1 MFSGTSS
8 SSGGGTADSQLYNF
22 DSELNAPKWKHLFL
36 SSLQKVLKQVHP
48 TLSAKDDAL
57 EYVESLILRLLAML
71 CAHPAPHTVQ
81 DVEERVQRTFPNPI
95 DRWAIG
101 DAQAAIEKGRKK
113 SPLVLPAEKA
123 HPLLRDVLQ
132 TKIDYQVTLYIVAV
146 LEYISADILK
156 LAGNYVKNIR
166 LIEVTQQDIRV
177 AMCADKVLM
186 DMFQQD
192 EDNEMSGVVE
202 EPNLDTSLTYD
213 ELVKDLIQEKK
224 AYIRELNMIIKVFRD
239 KLQQIPSLQHSSYRE
254 LEKIFSNITEIHE
267 FSVNLLG
274 SLEDTLEVTD
284 GNKSPDI
291 GSCFEELA
299 EGAEFDVYGKYASD
313 VLRQDCADTL
323 MEVVS
328 RPDVS
333 DALTSAGHGFKEAVK
348 YYLPKLLLVPVFHIS
363 TFFKYVEVLLSL
375 TESEEGRDSLEQV
388 KGLLWPLQSQ
398 LERNIQN
405 SPYAQYLKRK
415 LNEISLR
422 HGRLSRQQ
430 MLLKMKELQKSIEGW
445 EGKVITQCCNE
456 FVLEGDLL
464 KLGATGKKQ
473 TERHVFLFDGLI
485 VLCKSNNRRL
495 SVNGQIGEYKFKEK
509 FLTRM
514 VEILDR
520 EDTEEVKHSFEIRPR
535 DQPSVVLIA
544 KSAEEKNTWMAALVM
559 LNTRSMLER
568 TLDSILL
575 DEEKQHPLRLPDPSV
590 YQFAIEDSECNI
602 IIEEKENSGTPLIKG
617 ATLPKLVERLTYHM
631 YADPMF
637 VRTFLT
643 TYRSFCT
650 PAELLELLIQR
661 FDIPEPE
668 LPSVSEEETEEVK
681 NQQLSIQRESLKR
694 FRKEYSQPVQFRV
707 LNVLR
712 HWVDYHFYDFERDK
726 QLLENLTSFLDKVK
740 GKSMRK
746 WVESITKIIQRRCNE
761 EQREITFSHNR
772 SPPSPKWHIR
782 LEEKDWE
789 SILPIGAGGTS
800 PNPDYAK
807 ALLMLHPIEIAR
819 QLTLLE
825 FELYR
830 AVKPSEL
837 VGTPWTKENKEK
849 RSPNLLKL
857 IHHTNNVTHW
867 FMRCIVDTDNFEERW
882 NVMMRIV
889 EIMVMFHDLNNFSGV
904 FEVSSALFS
913 AAVHRLELTK
923 MEVRKRLP
931 PAQLKVF
938 EDISELSQNH
948 CKKYQE
954 KLRSI
959 NPPCVPFFGMYL
971 TNILHIEEGNPDF
984 LPKAAEGLINF
995 SKRRKVAEITGE
1007 IQQYQN
1013 QPYCLEVEPRIRHFL
1028 ETLQPFEGQNEH
1040 EISNYLYNR
1049 SKEIEPKNCKKPPI
1063 KDRKWPASFLKSP
1076 GIKPRNSR
1084 TVPNP
1089 LPHMFERERGTKM
1102 VEGDGDDTP
1111 QMITPPTPSTPCTPP
1126 HTAHDSIFAQVEIN
1140 PSGSLGSIGG
1150 YPFPSGF
1157 PPVLPSLPPSVS
1169 GNPHMPPAAAAIVPA
1184 PIAVSSP
1191 QPPPPLPPRRKRE
1204 PSIGETSPKVK
1215 QAPDAPELPPRDQSP
1230 PPIPPRTSTLPRM
1243 HSSGG
1248 LQHGPTHHHHAP
1260 PGHSLHSVNLHHHLH
1275 NLHLPHHHRTN
1286 APALIPPPLPQ
1297 QYQLDP
1303 PPHRRNNSMDLSSPT
1318 PMARRHTNGPHAGL
1332 PGSSMNDSPAEP
1344 NDHPPTPPPRLA
1356 YRHTFSFSYD
1366 HHQS

>member
-1 MFSGTSS
+1 MKKMFPATSN
-8 SSGGGTADSQLYNF
+8 TDSQVYNF
-22 DSELNAPKWKHLFL
+22 DSEENSQKWKRLFL

-48 TLSAKDDAL
+48 TLAAKDDAL

-71 CAHPAPHTVQ
+71 CARPAPHTVQ

-166 LIEVTQQDIRV
+166 HIEVTQQDIRV

-192 EDNEMSGVVE
+192 EDGEMSGVVE
-202 EPNLDTSLTYD
+202 DTNLDTSITYD

-224 AYIRELNMIIKVFRD
+224 TYIRELNMIIKVFRD
-239 KLQQIPSLQHSSYRE
+239 KLQQIPSLQDSGHRE
-254 LEKIFSNITEIHE
+254 LEIIFSNITEIYD
-267 FSVNLLG
+267 FSVNFLG
-274 SLEDTLEVTD
+274 SLEDTMEVTEE
-284 GNKSPDI
+284 NESPVI
-291 GSCFEELA
+291 GICFEELA

-313 VLRQDCADTL
+313 VLRSECAETL

-348 YYLPKLLLVPVFHIS
+348 YYLPKLLLVPVYHVF
-363 TFFKYVEVLLSL
+363 TYFKDIEMLLSN
-375 TESEEGRDSLEQV
+375 TESEEGRESLEQV

-405 SPYAQYLKRK
+405 SAYAPYLKRK
-415 LNEISLR
+415 IGEINSR
-422 HGRLSRQQ
+422 HRRQSRQQ
-430 MLLKMKELQKSIEGW
+430 TLLKMKELQRSIDGW

-464 KLGATGKKQ
+464 KLGATGKKL

-485 VLCKSNNRRL
+485 VLCKSNNRRS
-495 SVNGQIGEYKFKEK
+495 SVTGQIGEYRFKEK
-509 FLTRM
+509 FLMRM

-535 DQPSVVLIA
+535 DQPSVVLLA

-568 TLDSILL
+568 ILDSILL

-590 YQFAIEDSECNI
+590 YQFAIQDSESNI

-650 PAELLELLIQR
+650 PMELLELLIQR
-661 FDIPEPE
+661 FDIPEPV
-668 LPSVSEEETEEVK
+668 LPPVSEEETQEVK
-681 NQQLSIQRESLKR
+681 NQQTSIHREILKR
-694 FRKEYSQPVQFRV
+694 FRKEYSQPVQFRFLYSPAFC
-707 LNVLR
+707 LNLNP
-712 HWVDYHFYDFERDK
+712 F
-726 QLLENLTSFLDKVK
+726 NNNSA
-740 GKSMRK
+740 
-746 WVESITKIIQRRCNE
+746 CNE
-761 EQREITFSHNR
+761 EQREITFSLNR
-772 SPPSPKWHIR
+772 SPPSPKWHIK
-782 LEEKDWE
+782 LDEKDWE
-789 SILPIGAGGTS
+789 AILPINSGGTS
-800 PNPDYAK
+800 TTPDLVRP
-807 ALLMLHPIEIAR
+807 LLMLHPIEIAR

-837 VGTPWTKENKEK
+837 VGTPWTKEDKEK

-857 IHHTNNVTHW
+857 IYHTNYVTRW
-867 FMRCIVDTDNFEERW
+867 FMRCIVDSDNFEERVA
-882 NVMMRIV
+882 VMMRVV
-889 EIMVMFHDLNNFSGV
+889 EIMVMFHDLNNFSGI
-904 FEVSSALFS
+904 FEVSSALGS
-913 AAVHRLELTK
+913 AAVHRLEHTK

-931 PAQLKVF
+931 PGQLKVF
-938 EDISELSQNH
+938 EEASELSENH

-971 TNILHIEEGNPDF
+971 TNILLIEEGNPDF
-984 LPKAAEGLINF
+984 LPRAAEGLINF

-1013 QPYCLEVEPRIRHFL
+1013 QPYCLEVEQRIRHFL
-1028 ETLQPFEGQNEH
+1028 ETLQPFETENEN
-1040 EISNYLYNR
+1040 EIANYLYNR
-1049 SKEIEPKNCKKPPI
+1049 SKEIEPKSCKKPPS
-1063 KDRKWPASFLKSP
+1063 KDRKWPNNYLKSP
-1076 GIKPRNSR
+1076 GIKPRNKGM
-1084 TVPNP
+1084 VPNP
-1089 LPHMFERERGTKM
+1089 LPAIFQQSERGPKL
-1102 VEGDGDDTP
+1102 VEGADGDDTP
-1111 QMITPPTPSTPCTPP
+1111 HLLTPPTPTTPCTPP
-1126 HTAHDSIFAQVEIN
+1126 PPQSHPPHTAVDNAIFAPVEIGTGN
-1140 PSGSLGSIGG
+1140 VLTGANEFRGII
-1150 YPFPSGF
+1150 SGF
-1157 PPVLPSLPPSVS
+1157 PSNFLPPQA
-1169 GNPHMPPAAAAIVPA
+1169 PPPPPA
-1184 PIAVSSP
+1184 SP
-1191 QPPPPLPPRRKRE
+1191 QALPPPLPPRVRKRE
-1204 PSIGETSPKVK
+1204 PSIGDTSPKVK
-1215 QAPDAPELPPRDQSP
+1215 QAPDAPELPPRDVSP
-1230 PPIPPRTSTLPRM
+1230 PPIPPRTATLPRM

-1248 LQHGPTHHHHAP
+1248 LQHNPTHHHHAP
-1260 PGHSLHSVNLHHHLH
+1260 VGHSLHSISNLHHPHTH
-1275 NLHLPHHHRTN
+1275 HHYTHHHRPTLSSLL
-1286 APALIPPPLPQ
+1286 APPPPPQ

-1303 PPHRRNNSMDLSSPT
+1303 PPHRRTNSVDLSSPT
-1318 PMARRHTNGPHAGL
+1318 PLARRHTNGPQTGL
-1332 PGSSMNDSPAEP
+1332 PGSSINDTANDSS
-1344 NDHPPTPPPRLA
+1344 DHPPTPPPRLS
-1356 YRHTFSFSYD
+1356 YRQTFSFPYD
-1366 HHQS
+1366 QHHS

>member
-1 MFSGTSS
+1 MFPATSN
-8 SSGGGTADSQLYNF
+8 TDSQLYNF
-22 DSELNAPKWKHLFL
+22 DSEENAQKWKRLFL

-48 TLSAKDDAL
+48 TLAAKDDAL

-71 CAHPAPHTVQ
+71 CARPAPHTVQ

-166 LIEVTQQDIRV
+166 HIEVTQQDIRV

-192 EDNEMSGVVE
+192 EDGEMSGVVE
-202 EPNLDTSLTYD
+202 EPNLDTSITYD

-224 AYIRELNMIIKVFRD
+224 SYIRELNMIIKVFRD
-239 KLQQIPSLQHSSYRE
+239 KLQQIPSLQESACRE
-254 LEKIFSNITEIHE
+254 LEIIFSNITEIYD
-267 FSVNLLG
+267 FSVTLLG
-274 SLEDTLEVTD
+274 SLEDTMEVTEE
-284 GNKSPDI
+284 NESPAI
-291 GSCFEELA
+291 GICFEELA
-299 EGAEFDVYGKYASD
+299 EGAEFDVYGKFASD
-313 VLRQDCADTL
+313 VLRQECAETL
-323 MEVVS
+323 MEVVN

-348 YYLPKLLLVPVFHIS
+348 YYLPKLLLVPVYHVF
-363 TFFKYVEVLLSL
+363 TYFKDIEMLLSN
-375 TESEEGRDSLEQV
+375 TESEEGRESLEQA
-388 KGLLWPLQSQ
+388 KGLLWPLQTQ

-405 SPYAQYLKRK
+405 SPYAPYLKRK
-415 LNEISLR
+415 IGEINLR
-422 HGRLSRQQ
+422 HRRQSRQQ
-430 MLLKMKELQKSIEGW
+430 TLLKMKELQRSIDGW

-456 FVLEGDLL
+456 FVLEGDLF
-464 KLGATGKKQ
+464 KLGATGKKL

-485 VLCKSNNRRL
+485 VLCKSNNRRS
-495 SVNGQIGEYKFKEK
+495 SVTGQIGEYRFKEK
-509 FLTRM
+509 FLMRM
-514 VEILDR
+514 VAILDR

-535 DQPSVVLIA
+535 DQPSVVLLA

-568 TLDSILL
+568 ILDSILL
-575 DEEKQHPLRLPDPSV
+575 DEEKQHPLKLPDSLV
-590 YQFAIEDSECNI
+590 YQFAIEDSESNI

-650 PAELLELLIQR
+650 PTELLDLLIQR

-668 LPSVSEEETEEVK
+668 LPAVSEEETQEVK
-681 NQQLSIQRESLKR
+681 NQQLSIHREILKR

-726 QLLENLTSFLDKVK
+726 TLLDNLTSFLEKVK

-761 EQREITFSHNR
+761 EQREITFSLNR

-782 LEEKDWE
+782 LDEKDWE
-789 SILPIGAGGTS
+789 AILPIGHGGTS
-800 PNPDYAK
+800 TSPDLVK
-807 ALLMLHPIEIAR
+807 PLLMLHPIEIAR

-830 AVKPSEL
+830 GVKPSEL
-837 VGTPWTKENKEK
+837 VGTPWTKDDKEK

-857 IHHTNNVTHW
+857 IYHTNHVTRW
-867 FMRCIVDTDNFEERW
+867 FMRCIVDTDNFEERVA
-882 NVMMRIV
+882 VMMRIV
-889 EIMVMFHDLNNFSGV
+889 EIMVMFHDLNNFSGI
-904 FEVSSALFS
+904 FEVSSALGS
-913 AAVHRLELTK
+913 AAVHRLEHTK
-923 MEVRKRLP
+923 MEVKKRLP
-931 PAQLKVF
+931 PGQLKVF
-938 EDISELSQNH
+938 EEASELSENH

-971 TNILHIEEGNPDF
+971 TNILLIEEGNPDF
-984 LPKAAEGLINF
+984 LPRAAEGLINF

-1013 QPYCLEVEPRIRHFL
+1013 QPYCLEVEQRIRHFL
-1028 ETLQPFEGQNEH
+1028 ETLQPFDTENEND
-1040 EISNYLYNR
+1040 ISNYLYNR
-1049 SKEIEPKNCKKPPI
+1049 SKEIEPKSCKKPPS
-1063 KDRKWPASFLKSP
+1063 KDRKWPNCYIKSP
-1076 GIKPRNSR
+1076 GIKPRIR
-1084 TVPNP
+1084 GMIPNP
-1089 LPHMFERERGTKM
+1089 LPPKFPQPERGHKPP
-1102 VEGDGDDTP
+1102 EGADGDDTP
-1111 QMITPPTPSTPCTPP
+1111 HMLTPPTPTTPCTPP
-1126 HTAHDSIFAQVEIN
+1126 PPPPQSQPPHTVVDNAIFAPVEIGTGN
-1140 PSGSLGSIGG
+1140 VISSTTDIRGII
-1150 YPFPSGF
+1150 SGF
-1157 PPVLPSLPPSVS
+1157 PSNFLPPQA
-1169 GNPHMPPAAAAIVPA
+1169 PPP
-1184 PIAVSSP
+1184 PPSSP
-1191 QPPPPLPPRRKRE
+1191 QAPPPPLPPRGRKRE
-1204 PSIGETSPKVK
+1204 PSIGDTSPKVK
-1215 QAPDAPELPPRDQSP
+1215 QAPDAPELPPRDVSP
-1230 PPIPPRTSTLPRM
+1230 PPIPPRTATLPRM

-1248 LQHGPTHHHHAP
+1248 LQHGPTHHHHTP
-1260 PGHSLHSVNLHHHLH
+1260 IGHSLHSLSHHHPLSH
-1275 NLHLPHHHRTN
+1275 HHHTHHHRQTPPSLL
-1286 APALIPPPLPQ
+1286 APPPPPQ

-1303 PPHRRNNSMDLSSPT
+1303 PPHRRNNSVDLSSPT
-1318 PMARRHTNGPHAGL
+1318 PLARRHTNGPQTGL
-1332 PGSSMNDSPAEP
+1332 PGSSMNDTQADP
-1344 NDHPPTPPPRLA
+1344 NDHPPTPPPRLSN
-1356 YRHTFSFSYD
+1356 RQTFSFTYD
-1366 HHQS
+1366 QHHS

>member
-1 MFSGTSS
+1 MTMFATAGSS
-8 SSGGGTADSQLYNF
+8 CSSGVTDAHFYNF
-22 DSELNAPKWKHLFL
+22 DSEQNAQKWKHLFL

-48 TLSAKDDAL
+48 TLAAKDDAL

-71 CAHPAPHTVQ
+71 CARPAPHTVQ

-113 SPLVLPAEKA
+113 SPLVLPADKA

-166 LIEVTQQDIRV
+166 HIEVTQQDIRV

-192 EDNEMSGVVE
+192 EDNEVSGVVE
-202 EPNLDTSLTYD
+202 DPNLDTSLTYD
-213 ELVKDLIQEKK
+213 ELVKDLIQEQKT
-224 AYIRELNMIIKVFRD
+224 YIRDLNMIIKVFRD
-239 KLQQIPSLQHSSYRE
+239 KLQQIPSLQDSSVRD
-254 LEKIFSNITEIHE
+254 LEIIFSNITEIHE

-274 SLEDTLEVTD
+274 SLEDTLEVTEE
-284 GNKSPDI
+284 NESPVI

-313 VLRQDCADTL
+313 VLRQECADTL

-328 RPDVS
+328 RQEVS
-333 DALTSAGHGFKEAVK
+333 DALISAGHGFKEAVK
-348 YYLPKLLLVPVFHIS
+348 YYLPKLLLVPIFHVF
-363 TFFKYVEVLLSL
+363 TYFKYIELLLSL

-405 SPYAQYLKRK
+405 SLYAPYLKRK
-415 LNEISLR
+415 LGEISLR
-422 HGRLSRQQ
+422 HGRLNRQQ
-430 MLLKMKELQKSIEGW
+430 TLWKMKELQTSIDSW
-445 EGKVITQCCNE
+445 EGKGITQCCNE

-485 VLCKSNNRRL
+485 VLCKSNNRKA
-495 SVNGQIGEYKFKEK
+495 SAAGQVGEYRYKEK

-520 EDTEEVKHSFEIRPR
+520 EDTEEVKHSFEIKPR

-544 KSAEEKNTWMAALVM
+544 KSAEDKNTWMAALVM

-590 YQFAIEDSECNI
+590 YLFAIEDSESNI

-631 YADPMF
+631 YASPMF

-650 PAELLELLIQR
+650 PAELLDLLIQR

-668 LPSVSEEETEEVK
+668 LPSVNEEDTQEVK
-681 NQQLSIQRESLKR
+681 NQQLSIHREILKR

-726 QLLENLTSFLDKVK
+726 ALLENLTSFLEKVK

-761 EQREITFSHNR
+761 EQREITFSLNR

-782 LEEKDWE
+782 LDEKDWE
-789 SILPIGAGGTS
+789 NILPISAGGCLAT
-800 PNPDYAK
+800 PDYAR

-867 FMRCIVDTDNFEERW
+867 FMRCIVDTDNFEERVA
-882 NVMMRIV
+882 VMIRVV
-889 EIMVMFHDLNNFSGV
+889 EIMVMFHEINNFSGV
-904 FEVSSALFS
+904 FEVSSALHS

-931 PAQLKVF
+931 PGQLKVF
-938 EDISELSQNH
+938 EEISELNQNH

-959 NPPCVPFFGMYL
+959 NPPCVPFFGKL
-971 TNILHIEEGNPDF
+971 
-984 LPKAAEGLINF
+984 KNF
-995 SKRRKVAEITGE
+995 YFVYFAVK
-1007 IQQYQN
+1007 
-1013 QPYCLEVEPRIRHFL
+1013 
-1028 ETLQPFEGQNEH
+1028 LQ
-1040 EISNYLYNR
+1040 
-1049 SKEIEPKNCKKPPI
+1049 
-1063 KDRKWPASFLKSP
+1063 
-1076 GIKPRNSR
+1076 
-1084 TVPNP
+1084 V
-1089 LPHMFERERGTKM
+1089 
-1102 VEGDGDDTP
+1102 
-1111 QMITPPTPSTPCTPP
+1111 
-1126 HTAHDSIFAQVEIN
+1126 
-1140 PSGSLGSIGG
+1140 
-1150 YPFPSGF
+1150 
-1157 PPVLPSLPPSVS
+1157 
-1169 GNPHMPPAAAAIVPA
+1169 
-1184 PIAVSSP
+1184 
-1191 QPPPPLPPRRKRE
+1191 
-1204 PSIGETSPKVK
+1204 
-1215 QAPDAPELPPRDQSP
+1215 
-1230 PPIPPRTSTLPRM
+1230 
-1243 HSSGG
+1243 
-1248 LQHGPTHHHHAP
+1248 
-1260 PGHSLHSVNLHHHLH
+1260 
-1275 NLHLPHHHRTN
+1275 
-1286 APALIPPPLPQ
+1286 
-1297 QYQLDP
+1297 
-1303 PPHRRNNSMDLSSPT
+1303 
-1318 PMARRHTNGPHAGL
+1318 
-1332 PGSSMNDSPAEP
+1332 
-1344 NDHPPTPPPRLA
+1344 
-1356 YRHTFSFSYD
+1356 
-1366 HHQS
+1366 

>member
-1 MFSGTSS
+1 MKKMFPATSN
-8 SSGGGTADSQLYNF
+8 TDSQVYNF
-22 DSELNAPKWKHLFL
+22 DSEENSQKWKRLFL

-48 TLSAKDDAL
+48 TLAAKDDAL

-71 CAHPAPHTVQ
+71 CARPAPHTVQ

-166 LIEVTQQDIRV
+166 HIEVTQQDIRV

-192 EDNEMSGVVE
+192 EDGEMSGVVE
-202 EPNLDTSLTYD
+202 DTNLDTSITYD

-224 AYIRELNMIIKVFRD
+224 TYIRELNMIIKVFRD
-239 KLQQIPSLQHSSYRE
+239 KLQQIPSLQESGTRE
-254 LEKIFSNITEIHE
+254 LEIVFSNITEIYD
-267 FSVNLLG
+267 FSVNFLG
-274 SLEDTLEVTD
+274 SLEDTMEVTEE
-284 GNKSPDI
+284 NESPVI
-291 GSCFEELA
+291 GICFEELA
-299 EGAEFDVYGKYASD
+299 EGAEFDVYAKYASD
-313 VLRQDCADTL
+313 ILRAECAETL

-328 RPDVS
+328 RTDVS

-348 YYLPKLLLVPVFHIS
+348 YYLPKLLLVPVYHVF
-363 TFFKYVEVLLSL
+363 TYFKDIEMLLSN
-375 TESEEGRDSLEQV
+375 TESEEGRESLEQV

-405 SPYAQYLKRK
+405 SAYAPYLKRK
-415 LNEISLR
+415 IGEINSR
-422 HGRLSRQQ
+422 HRRQSRQQ
-430 MLLKMKELQKSIEGW
+430 TLLKMKELQRSIDGW

-464 KLGATGKKQ
+464 KLGATGKKL

-485 VLCKSNNRRL
+485 VLCKSNNRRS
-495 SVNGQIGEYKFKEK
+495 SVTGQIGEYRFKEK
-509 FLTRM
+509 FLMRM

-535 DQPSVVLIA
+535 DQQSVVLLA

-590 YQFAIEDSECNI
+590 YQFAIQDSESNI

-650 PAELLELLIQR
+650 PLELLELLIQR

-668 LPSVSEEETEEVK
+668 LPPVSEEETQEVK
-681 NQQLSIQRESLKR
+681 NQQISIHREILKR

-726 QLLENLTSFLDKVK
+726 TLLDNLTNFLEKVK

-761 EQREITFSHNR
+761 EQREITFSLNR

-782 LEEKDWE
+782 LDEKDWE
-789 SILPIGAGGTS
+789 AILPINAGGTS
-800 PNPDYAK
+800 TSPDLVRP
-807 ALLMLHPIEIAR
+807 LLMLHPIEIAR

-837 VGTPWTKENKEK
+837 VGTPWTKEDKEK

-857 IHHTNNVTHW
+857 IYHTNHVTRW
-867 FMRCIVDTDNFEERW
+867 FMRCIVDSDNFEERVA
-882 NVMMRIV
+882 VMTRVV
-889 EIMVMFHDLNNFSGV
+889 EIMVMFHDLNNFSGI
-904 FEVSSALFS
+904 FEVSSALGS

-923 MEVRKRLP
+923 MDVRKRLP
-931 PAQLKVF
+931 PGQLKVF
-938 EDISELSQNH
+938 EEASELSENH

-971 TNILHIEEGNPDF
+971 TNILLIEEGNPDF
-984 LPKAAEGLINF
+984 LPRAAEGLINF

-1013 QPYCLEVEPRIRHFL
+1013 QPYCLEVEQRIRHFL
-1028 ETLQPFEGQNEH
+1028 ETLQPFDTENEN
-1040 EISNYLYNR
+1040 EIANYLYNR
-1049 SKEIEPKNCKKPPI
+1049 SKEIEPKNCKKPPN
-1063 KDRKWPASFLKSP
+1063 KDRKWPLNYTKSP
-1076 GIKPRNSR
+1076 GIKLRSKGI
-1084 TVPNP
+1084 VPNP
-1089 LPHMFERERGTKM
+1089 LPTIFQSERGTKLS
-1102 VEGDGDDTP
+1102 EGADGDDTP
-1111 QMITPPTPSTPCTPP
+1111 HLLTPPTPTTPTPCTPP
-1126 HTAHDSIFAQVEIN
+1126 LPQPQLLHMGANATVFAPIEIGTGN
-1140 PSGSLGSIGG
+1140 VLTEFRGTI
-1150 YPFPSGF
+1150 SGF
-1157 PPVLPSLPPSVS
+1157 PSNFLPPQA
-1169 GNPHMPPAAAAIVPA
+1169 PPPPPA
-1184 PIAVSSP
+1184 SP
-1191 QPPPPLPPRRKRE
+1191 QAPPPPLPPRVRKRE
-1204 PSIGETSPKVK
+1204 PSIGDTSPKVK
-1215 QAPDAPELPPRDQSP
+1215 QAPDAPELPPRDVSP

-1248 LQHGPTHHHHAP
+1248 LQHNPTHHHHAP
-1260 PGHSLHSVNLHHHLH
+1260 IGH
-1275 NLHLPHHHRTN
+1275 NLHSISSLHHPHSHHHYSHHYRPTLTSLL
-1286 APALIPPPLPQ
+1286 APPPQ

-1303 PPHRRNNSMDLSSPT
+1303 PPHRRNNSVDLSSPT
-1318 PMARRHTNGPHAGL
+1318 PITRRHTNGPKTGL
-1332 PGSSMNDSPAEP
+1332 PGSSMNDTPTDPS
-1344 NDHPPTPPPRLA
+1344 DHPPTPPPRLS
-1356 YRHTFSFSYD
+1356 YRQTFSFPYD
-1366 HHQS
+1366 QHHS

>member
-1 MFSGTSS
+1 MFPASS
-8 SSGGGTADSQLYNF
+8 NTDSQVCNF
-22 DSELNAPKWKHLFL
+22 DSEENAQKWKRLFL

-48 TLSAKDDAL
+48 TLAAKEDAL
-57 EYVESLILRLLAML
+57 EYVESLILRLLSTL
-71 CAHPAPHTVQ
+71 CAKPAPHTVQ

-123 HPLLRDVLQ
+123 HPLLRDVLH

-166 LIEVTQQDIRV
+166 HIEVTQQDIRV

-192 EDNEMSGVVE
+192 EYGESSGQPE
-202 EPNLDTSLTYD
+202 DPNVDISITFD

-224 AYIRELNMIIKVFRD
+224 TYIRELNMIIKVFRD
-239 KLQQIPSLQHSSYRE
+239 KLQQIPSLQESGNRE
-254 LEKIFSNITEIHE
+254 LEIIFSNITEIYD

-274 SLEDTLEVTD
+274 SLEDTMEVTEE
-284 GNKSPDI
+284 NESPAI
-291 GSCFEELA
+291 GICFEEQA
-299 EGAEFDVYGKYASD
+299 EEAEFDVYAKYASD
-313 VLRQDCADTL
+313 VTRPECAETL
-323 MEVVS
+323 AEVVS

-348 YYLPKLLLVPVFHIS
+348 YYLPKLLLVPVYHVF
-363 TFFKYVEVLLSL
+363 TYFKDIEMLLSN
-375 TESEEGRDSLEQV
+375 TESEEGRESLEQV
-388 KGLLWPLQSQ
+388 KGLLCPLQSQ
-398 LERNIQN
+398 LERNIHN
-405 SPYAQYLKRK
+405 SPYSAYLKRK
-415 LNEISLR
+415 LNEINSR
-422 HGRLSRQQ
+422 HRRQSRQQ
-430 MLLKMKELQKSIEGW
+430 TLIKMKELQRSIDGW
-445 EGKVITQCCNE
+445 EGKVISQCCNE

-464 KLGATGKKQ
+464 KLGATGRKL

-485 VLCKSNNRRL
+485 VLCKSNNRRS
-495 SVNGQIGEYKFKEK
+495 SVTGQVGEYRFKEK
-509 FLTRM
+509 FLMRM

-520 EDTEEVKHSFEIRPR
+520 EDTEEVRHSFEIRPR
-535 DQPSVVLIA
+535 DQPSVVLLA
-544 KSAEEKNTWMAALVM
+544 KNVEDKNTWMAALVM

-590 YQFAIEDSECNI
+590 YQFAIEDSESNI

-650 PAELLELLIQR
+650 PMELLELLIQR

-668 LPSVSEEETEEVK
+668 LPEVSEEETQEVQ
-681 NQQLSIQRESLKR
+681 NQQLSINREIMKR

-712 HWVDYHFYDFERDK
+712 HWVDYHFYDFERD
-726 QLLENLTSFLDKVK
+726 QSLLENLTNFLDKVK

-761 EQREITFSHNR
+761 EQREITFSLNR
-772 SPPSPKWHIR
+772 SPPSPKWHIK

-789 SILPIGAGGTS
+789 AILPIGAGGTS
-800 PNPDYAK
+800 TNPDYVRP
-807 ALLMLHPIEIAR
+807 LLMLHPIEIAR

-825 FELYR
+825 FDLYR

-837 VGTPWTKENKEK
+837 VGTPWTKEGKEK

-857 IHHTNNVTHW
+857 IYHTNNVTRW
-867 FMRCIVDTDNFEERW
+867 FMRCIVETENFEERVA
-882 NVMMRIV
+882 VMCRIV
-889 EIMVMFHDLNNFSGV
+889 EIMVMFHDLNNFSGI
-904 FEVSSALFS
+904 FEIVSALGS
-913 AAVHRLELTK
+913 AAVHRLEHTK
-923 MEVRKRLP
+923 MEVWKRIP
-931 PAQLKVF
+931 PAQLRIF
-938 EDISELSQNH
+938 EEASEISENH

-971 TNILHIEEGNPDF
+971 TNILLIEEGNPDF
-984 LPKAAEGLINF
+984 LPRAAEGLINF

-1028 ETLQPFEGQNEH
+1028 ETLQPFDTDDETR
-1040 EISNYLYNR
+1040 IANYLYDR

-1063 KDRKWPASFLKSP
+1063 KERRWHNSYLKSP
-1076 GIKPRNSR
+1076 GIKPRNK
-1084 TVPNP
+1084 VPNP
-1089 LPHMFERERGTKM
+1089 LPGIFLQSERGPKLNEGA
-1102 VEGDGDDTP
+1102 EGDDMT
-1111 QMITPPTPSTPCTPP
+1111 TPPTPNTP
-1126 HTAHDSIFAQVEIN
+1126 S
-1140 PSGSLGSIGG
+1140 S
-1150 YPFPSGF
+1150 
-1157 PPVLPSLPPSVS
+1157 PSLPQHHQAPHISADNAVFAPVELGT
-1169 GNPHMPPAAAAIVPA
+1169 GNVMSNEYRYVPPQA
-1184 PIAVSSP
+1184 PPPPPVSS
-1191 QPPPPLPPRRKRE
+1191 QVPPPPLPPRAPKRE
-1204 PSIGETSPKVK
+1204 PSVGDTSPKVK
-1215 QAPDAPELPPRDQSP
+1215 QAPDAPELPPRDVSP
-1230 PPIPPRTSTLPRM
+1230 PPIPPRTATLPRM
-1243 HSSGG
+1243 HSSMG
-1248 LQHGPTHHHHAP
+1248 LQHGPDHHHHAHASLIQP
-1260 PGHSLHSVNLHHHLH
+1260 LHSISLHHQ
-1275 NLHLPHHHRTN
+1275 LPHHHHTHHHRIHPSFL
-1286 APALIPPPLPQ
+1286 APPPPPQ

-1303 PPHRRNNSMDLSSPT
+1303 PPHRRNNSVDLSSPT
-1318 PMARRHTNGPHAGL
+1318 PLARRHTNGPHAGL
-1332 PGSSMNDSPAEP
+1332 PGSSDGDAG
-1344 NDHPPTPPPRLA
+1344 DQPPTPPPRLSC
-1356 YRHTFSFSYD
+1356 RQTFSFTSD
-1366 HHQS
+1366 PHHS

>member
-1 MFSGTSS
+1 MFSATS
-8 SSGGGTADSQLYNF
+8 TDSQFYNF
-22 DSELNAPKWKHLFL
+22 ESEENAQKWRHLFL
-36 SSLQKVLKQVHP
+36 GPLKRVLEQVHP
-48 TLSAKDDAL
+48 SLAAKDDAL

-71 CAHPAPHTVQ
+71 CARPAPHTVQ

-166 LIEVTQQDIRV
+166 HIEVTQQDIRV

-192 EDNEMSGVVE
+192 EDGEMSAVVE
-202 EPNLDTSLTYD
+202 DPNLDTSLTYD
-213 ELVKDLIQEKK
+213 ELVKDLIQEEK
-224 AYIRELNMIIKVFRD
+224 AYIRELNMIIKVFCD
-239 KLQQIPSLQHSSYRE
+239 KLQQIPVLQGSGSRE
-254 LEKIFSNITEIHE
+254 LEIIFSNITEIYD

-274 SLEDTLEVTD
+274 SLEDTLEVTEE
-284 GNKSPDI
+284 NESPFI

-313 VLRQDCADTL
+313 VLRQECADQL
-323 MEVVS
+323 MDVVNQ
-328 RPDVS
+328 PAVS
-333 DALTSAGHGFKEAVK
+333 DALTSAGQGFKEAVK
-348 YYLPKLLLVPVFHIS
+348 YYLPKLLLVPVCHVF
-363 TFFKYVEVLLSL
+363 TYFKYIEMFLSM
-375 TESEEGRDSLEQV
+375 TESEEARESLEQV

-398 LERNIQN
+398 LERTIQN
-405 SPYAQYLKRK
+405 SPYAPYLKRK
-415 LNEISLR
+415 LGEITLR
-422 HGRLSRQQ
+422 HGRQSRQQ
-430 MLLKMKELQKSIEGW
+430 TLSKMKELQRSIDGW

-464 KLGATGKKQ
+464 KLGATGKKP

-485 VLCKSNNRRL
+485 VLCKSNNRRS
-495 SVNGQIGEYKFKEK
+495 SVTGQVGEYRFKEK
-509 FLTRM
+509 FLMRM

-520 EDTEEVKHSFEIRPR
+520 EDTEEIKYSFEIRPR
-535 DQPSVVLIA
+535 DQPSVVLLA
-544 KSAEEKNTWMAALVM
+544 KSMEEKNNWMAALVM

-575 DEEKQHPLRLPDPSV
+575 DEEKQHPLKLPDPIV
-590 YQFAIEDSECNI
+590 YQFAIEDSESNI

-650 PAELLELLIQR
+650 PTELLDLLIQR

-668 LPSVSEEETEEVK
+668 LPPISEEETQEVK
-681 NQQLSIQRESLKR
+681 NQQLSIHREILKR

-726 QLLENLTSFLDKVK
+726 ALLEKLTSFLEKVK

-761 EQREITFSHNR
+761 EQREITFSLHR
-772 SPPSPKWHIR
+772 SPPSPKWHIK
-782 LEEKDWE
+782 LEDKDWDL
-789 SILPIGAGGTS
+789 ILPISAGGTS
-800 PNPDYAK
+800 PTPDLVK
-807 ALLMLHPIEIAR
+807 PLLMLHPIEIAR

-825 FELYR
+825 FKLYR

-837 VGTPWTKENKEK
+837 VGTPWTKEDKEK
-849 RSPNLLKL
+849 RSPNLLKM
-857 IHHTNNVTHW
+857 IHHHTNVTHW
-867 FMRCIVDTDNFEERW
+867 FMRCIVDCDNFEERVA
-882 NVMMRIV
+882 VMMRVV
-889 EIMVMFHDLNNFSGV
+889 EIMVMFHDLNNFNGV
-904 FEVSSALFS
+904 FEVSSALAS

-931 PAQLKVF
+931 PGQLKVF
-938 EDISELSQNH
+938 EEASELSQNH

-984 LPKAAEGLINF
+984 LVRAAEGLINF

-1013 QPYCLEVEPRIRHFL
+1013 QPYCLLEEPRIKRFL
-1028 ETLQPFEGQNEH
+1028 ETLQPFEGEREL

-1049 SKEIEPKNCKKPPI
+1049 SKEIEPKNCKRPPN
-1063 KDRKWPASFLKSP
+1063 RVRAGVLFLALVYTCLLHVSP
-1076 GIKPRNSR
+1076 
-1084 TVPNP
+1084 VP
-1089 LPHMFERERGTKM
+1089 G
-1102 VEGDGDDTP
+1102 GGGGA
-1111 QMITPPTPSTPCTPP
+1111 PPTPSTPCTPP
-1126 HTAHDSIFAQVEIN
+1126 PHTVADNSIFAPVEIGPGN
-1140 PSGSLGSIGG
+1140 AIGG
-1150 YPFPSGF
+1150 SSLEHRSGNHSGYPGGAG
-1157 PPVLPSLPPSVS
+1157 LPPSRHPLPPS
-1169 GNPHMPPAAAAIVPA
+1169 NPHPPPPPA
-1184 PIAVSSP
+1184 SP
-1191 QPPPPLPPRRKRE
+1191 QALPPPLPPRVRKRE
-1204 PSIGETSPKVK
+1204 PSVGDTSPKVK
-1215 QAPDAPELPPRDQSP
+1215 QAQDAPELPPRDVSP
-1230 PPIPPRTSTLPRM
+1230 PPIPPRTATLPRM
-1243 HSSGG
+1243 TSSGG

-1260 PGHSLHSVNLHHHLH
+1260 SGHSLCNVNLHHHPSH
-1275 NLHLPHHHRTN
+1275 HHHGHHHRPSPPSLL
-1286 APALIPPPLPQ
+1286 APPPPVQ
-1297 QYQLDP
+1297 QYHLDP
-1303 PPHRRNNSMDLSSPT
+1303 PPHRRNNSVDLSSPT
-1318 PMARRHTNGPHAGL
+1318 PMARRHTNGPQAAL
-1332 PGSSMNDSPAEP
+1332 PGSSMNDTAAEP
-1344 NDHPPTPPPRLA
+1344 NEHPPTPPPRLA

-1366 HHQS
+1366 QHHS